1 MFVMKM
7 SLTNSD
13 SSSPSLQ
20 FFASSESISWNF
32 YKDSSSFCLRPKN
45 LNLSYV
51 KFVVIVKVVFSSSQN
66 SAKLISR
73 ILFPGFLCEK
83 HFCPSFPSARYNCD
97 FSFLSMSP
105 IWSPLN
111 FALSSALLLLNSL
124 L

>member
-1 MFVMKM
+1 MFVMEM

-20 FFASSESISWNF
+20 FFANSESISWNF
-32 YKDSSSFCLRPKN
+32 SNDSCSFCLQPKN

-51 KFVVIVKVVFSSSQN
+51 RFVVVVKVVFSSSQN

-83 HFCPSFPSARYNCD
+83 HFCPSFSSARYNCD

-111 FALSSALLLLNSL
+111 FALSSALLLLNSSL
-124 L
+124 